1 MKDTDLISGRNK
13 IGEKQEKSSTFFI
26 VVYIVRLITFFFY
39 ITFGV
44 RKIFRKSFKKKQQ
57 FDLNPAIRFSV
68 NKESRPIF
76 REI

>member
-1 MKDTDLISGRNK
+1 MKDTDLISWRNK

-26 VVYIVRLITFFFY
+26 VVYIVRLITFFY
-39 ITFGV
+39 ITLVV
-44 RKIFRKSFKKKQQ
+44 RKIFRKSFKMKQQ

-68 NKESRPIF
+68 NEESRPIF

>member
-1 MKDTDLISGRNK
+1 VKDTDLISWRNK

-26 VVYIVRLITFFFY
+26 VVYIVRLITFFY
-39 ITFGV
+39 ITFVV
-44 RKIFRKSFKKKQQ
+44 RKIFRKSFKMKQQ

-68 NKESRPIF
+68 NEESRPIF

>member
-1 MKDTDLISGRNK
+1 MKDTDLISWRNK

-26 VVYIVRLITFFFY
+26 VVYIVRLITFFY
-39 ITFGV
+39 ITFVV
-44 RKIFRKSFKKKQQ
+44 RKIFRKSFKMKQQ

-68 NKESRPIF
+68 NEESRPIF